1 MTPPRSPHDEFFKA
15 VFSDVGR
22 ARDLLQG
29 ILPPEVAQLLALDQL
44 GPEPGSFV
52 SEALRETFSD
62 LLFTCPLQGSQ
73 AVVAIL
79 LEHKTWQPA
88 HPHLQVLRYMLGI
101 WESDLSDGKPLRLV
115 IPIVIH
121 QGTSPWR
128 GTEFAQSFPDI
139 PKGLEHFIPRIHLI
153 VEDLVQTPDCRL
165 REGYHDAF
173 VQASLRIMKHIFSKD
188 GTLAVAKSLSP
199 QLGNL
204 PADQALR
211 SLRILLEYILRS
223 GDTTLRD
230 ALIQSLHPNL
240 KESTM
245 TIADTLRQEGR
256 AEAESEFV
264 TIADTLRREGRAEA
278 ESEFVTIADTLRQE
292 GVRASKL
299 EDARR
304 MREHGIAWDVVTDI
318 TGVRP
323 EDLDVPA

>member
-1 MTPPRSPHDEFFKA
+1 
-15 VFSDVGR
+15 
-22 ARDLLQG
+22 
-29 ILPPEVAQLLALDQL
+29 
-44 GPEPGSFV
+44 
-52 SEALRETFSD
+52 
-62 LLFTCPLQGSQ
+62 
-73 AVVAIL
+73 
-79 LEHKTWQPA
+79 
-88 HPHLQVLRYMLGI
+88 MLGI

-153 VEDLVQTPDCRL
+153 VEDLVRTPDWRL

-223 GDTTLRD
+223 GDTTFRD
-230 ALIQSLHPNL
+230 ALIQSLHPSL

-256 AEAESEFV
+256 
-264 TIADTLRREGRAEA
+264 TEGRAEA

>member
-1 MTPPRSPHDEFFKA
+1 MPPPRSPHDEFFKA
-15 VFSDVGR
+15 VFSDLGR

-79 LEHKTWQPA
+79 LEHKTWQPV

-121 QGTSPWR
+121 QGTSPWK
-128 GTEFAQSFPDI
+128 GTEFAQSFPDT
-139 PKGLEHFIPRIHLI
+139 PKVLEPFVPRIHLI
-153 VEDLVQTPDCRL
+153 VEDLVQTPDWRL
-165 REGYHDAF
+165 LEGYHDAF
-173 VQASLRIMKHIFSKD
+173 VQASLRIMKHIFSAD

-199 QLGNL
+199 QLGDL

-230 ALIQSLHPNL
+230 TLIQNLHPNL

-256 AEAESEFV
+256 AE
-264 TIADTLRREGRAEA
+264 GKAEA
-278 ESEFVTIADTLRQE
+278 ESEFVTMADTLRQE
-292 GVRASKL
+292 GKAEGKVEGLEQGIRATKL

-304 MREHGIAWDVVTDI
+304 MLARGCDWDFITDI
-318 TGVRP
+318 NGIRP
-323 EDLDVPA
+323 EDLDIPA